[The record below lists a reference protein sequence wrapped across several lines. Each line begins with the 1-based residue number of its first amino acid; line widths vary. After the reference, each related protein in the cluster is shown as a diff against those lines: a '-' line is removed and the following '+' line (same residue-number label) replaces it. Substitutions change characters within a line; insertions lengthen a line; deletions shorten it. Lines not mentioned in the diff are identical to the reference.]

1 MGTLMA
7 VATTLLLIAQK
18 LHHGYFLGGYF
29 TDHSLAKIADFA
41 VGRLNCIAPSR
52 NVAAKTQLFKMLI

>member
-18 LHHGYFLGGYF
+18 LHQGYFLGGYF

-41 VGRLNCIAPSR
+41 VGHLNWIAPSR
-52 NVAAKTQLFKMLI
+52 NAAAKMQLFRISI